1 MSQAIVKELRKDL
14 AALAKRQELFEDKLL
29 SGTVQK
35 EDAEYFKSMSL
46 SYAEEAR
53 KVRTKIMDL
62 LSEDTLSGDQNE
74 SAVPAP
80 PSGL

>member
-14 AALAKRQELFEDKLL
+14 TALAKRQELFEDKLL

-62 LSEDTLSGDQNE
+62 LSEETVSGE
-74 SAVPAP
+74 GYEPGPPAAV
-80 PSGL
+80 